1 MSKPVLTDPDDLPPE
16 LVWSDD
22 TTPGF
27 RRRRSG
33 KGFAYVR
40 ADGTRAD
47 ASTVDRIRTLAIP
60 PAWQDVWICA
70 DSAGHLQAT
79 GRDARGRKQYRYH
92 ADYRAHR
99 DAAKFDRMFDFASAL
114 PKIRTQVG
122 DDLRLAGMPKEKV
135 VAAVVSLLELTLV
148 RVGNEEYARE
158 NGSYGLTTLRN
169 RHAKFTP
176 SALRLVFKG
185 KHGIAA
191 DVAVTDPRLRRV
203 VRQCQDLPG
212 QGLFEFVDDSGAT
225 RPISST
231 DVNDYLREAAGTPV
245 TAKDFRTWAG
255 TLLAAHHLVSEPPPE
270 SETMAN
276 KTLAATYDIVSS
288 FLRNTRAV
296 SRASYV
302 HPAIADWYRDGSLS
316 ERWHEAS
323 ARGRARLLP
332 EERRLLAL
340 LRSLRTGRRSR
351 SAEARRPR
359 AA

>member
-1 MSKPVLTDPDDLPPE
+1 VLTDPQDLPPE
-16 LVWSDD
+16 LFWCDD
-22 TTPGF
+22 TEPGY
-27 RRRRSG
+27 RRRRTG
-33 KGFAYVR
+33 KGFSYVR
-40 ADGTRAD
+40 PDGKRAD
-47 ASTVDRIRTLAIP
+47 AATVERIRALVIP
-60 PAWQDVWICA
+60 PAWEDVWICA
-70 DSAGHLQAT
+70 DAGGHLQAT

-92 ADYRAHR
+92 PDYRAHR
-99 DAAKFDRMFDFASAL
+99 DAMKFDRMYDFASAL

-122 DDLRLAGMPKEKV
+122 DDLRLTGMPKDKV

-148 RVGNEEYARE
+148 RVGNEEYARD

-169 RHAKFTP
+169 RHARFTP

-191 DVAVTDPRLRRV
+191 DVAVADPRLRRV

-212 QGLFEFVDDSGAT
+212 QGLFEFVGDDGIV

-231 DVNDYLREAAGTPV
+231 DVNDYLRAAAGTPI

-255 TLLAAHHLVSEPPPE
+255 TLLAADHLVAEPVPTSEA
-270 SETMAN
+270 MAN
-276 KTLAATYDIVSS
+276 RTLAATFDIVSE

-302 HPAIADWYRDGSLS
+302 HPAIPEWYRDGSLPD
-316 ERWHEAS
+316 RWHEAS
-323 ARGRARLLP
+323 ARGSARLLP

-351 SAEARRPR
+351 PRGADGRAKR

>member
-1 MSKPVLTDPDDLPPE
+1 VLTDPQDLPAE
-16 LVWSDD
+16 LVWCDD

-33 KGFAYVR
+33 KGFSYVR
-40 ADGTRAD
+40 ADGKRAD
-47 ASTVDRIRTLAIP
+47 AATVARIRALVIP
-60 PAWQDVWICA
+60 PAWEDVWICA
-70 DSAGHLQAT
+70 DARAHLQAT

-99 DAAKFDRMFDFASAL
+99 DAMKFERMYDFAAAL

-122 DDLRLAGMPKEKV
+122 DDLRLSGMPKDKV

-148 RVGNEEYARE
+148 RVGNEEYARD

-169 RHAKFTP
+169 RHARFSP

-212 QGLFEFVDDSGAT
+212 QGLFEFVDDAGVP

-231 DVNDYLREAAGTPV
+231 DVNDYLRSAAGTPV

-255 TLLAAHHLVSEPPPE
+255 TLLAADSLVDQPPPT

-276 KTLAATYDIVSS
+276 KTLAATFDIVSD

-302 HPAIADWYRDGSLS
+302 HPAIPDWYRDGTLA

-323 ARGRARLLP
+323 ARGSARLLP

-351 SAEARRPR
+351 TRSAASRGAR